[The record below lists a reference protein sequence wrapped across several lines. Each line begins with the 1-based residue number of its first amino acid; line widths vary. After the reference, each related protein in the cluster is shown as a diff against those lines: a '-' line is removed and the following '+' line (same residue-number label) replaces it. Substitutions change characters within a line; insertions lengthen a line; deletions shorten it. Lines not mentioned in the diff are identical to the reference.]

1 MEENKGKG
9 IGFLGTLTLIFI
21 TLKLCKI
28 IDWSWLWVLAPTL
41 IPLAIFI
48 LSAMVVGIITI
59 LKK

>member
-41 IPLAIFI
+41 IPLVMFL
-48 LSAMVVGIITI
+48 LSAIVVGVITI

>member
-21 TLKLCKI
+21 TLKLCKT